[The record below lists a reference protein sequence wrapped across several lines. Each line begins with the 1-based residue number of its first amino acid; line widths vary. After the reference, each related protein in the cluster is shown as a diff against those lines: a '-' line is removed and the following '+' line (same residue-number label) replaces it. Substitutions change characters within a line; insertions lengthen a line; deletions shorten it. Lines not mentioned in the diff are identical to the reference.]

1 MTVDPLELKY
11 HHVGVSVPDLEASI
25 KWYCNVLDF
34 EVEARCHLPPVPA
47 NVAFLRRGV
56 LRVELFQ
63 PEEGKPMSDERRYPD
78 ADIRTH
84 GNKHVAFAVRDV
96 NAAAEALRARNADIV
111 FVKHTAQATVLFI
124 RDNAGNLIEMFQ
136 QPELWNT
143 ESP

>member
-1 MTVDPLELKY
+1 MTIDPLELKY

-25 KWYCNVLDF
+25 AWYRKVLGFD
-34 EVEARCHLPPVPA
+34 VEARSRLPPVPA

-56 LRVELFQ
+56 LRIELFQ
-63 PEEGKPMSDERRYPD
+63 PEDGKPMSDERRYPD

-96 NAAAEALRARNADIV
+96 KTAAEELKARNADIV
-111 FVKHTAQATVLFI
+111 FVKHTEQASVLFI

-136 QPELWNT
+136 QPDLWNT
-143 ESP
+143 